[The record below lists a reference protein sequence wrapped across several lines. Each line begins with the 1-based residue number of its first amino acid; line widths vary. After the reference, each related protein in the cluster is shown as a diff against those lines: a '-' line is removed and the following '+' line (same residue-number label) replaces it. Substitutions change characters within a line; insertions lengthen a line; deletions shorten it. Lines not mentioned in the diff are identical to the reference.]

1 MYLFKRKSLTVILS
15 LLVVLSG
22 VLIPAPTYAATFG
35 DINGHWAQ
43 TYIDTIKPLGVI
55 AGYPDGTFKP
65 DQQVKRIE
73 FIAIAVN
80 SLGTAPRKLQAD
92 ENWVSYY
99 AEMATEL
106 KLINT
111 WEYGGLTE
119 TNLNAFISREEMAS
133 IVVNAYYTTGSTVS
147 ESQLQSARSKLTD
160 LDQVS
165 KVYYD
170 QAVAAVALGIIDGFS
185 DNTFKP
191 LNNSTRAQAAAVSHK
206 LLSETGVIEKV
217 SSDPSLSLS
226 TAYAVNGIEIGDSYD
241 WIINKYGNP
250 VREEISEYGFKW
262 LVYHTQFADYY
273 MVGIQGGK
281 VVALFTASDLLTT
294 TIGLEMNLTK
304 SQVTSILGTP
314 FEWISKGSTQ
324 YMQYNNSE
332 TATYQKN
339 NAYVT
344 AFFDTANSGK
354 MFLVKI
360 VDQTVENA
368 FRSQYGTPSDAL
380 RVAFEQQLFDLTNV
394 YRKQFGKSM
403 LTWNESVA
411 EVARK
416 HSKDMAVR
424 NFFDHTNPSGYTPFD
439 RLLADGINYSLAAE
453 NIAAGYTNAFS
464 VHSGWVNSPGHRDNL
479 LRSINEL
486 GIGVYFGGDYFNYYT
501 QNFITP

>member
-1 MYLFKRKSLTVILS
+1 MNLFKRNSLTIILAI
-15 LLVVLSG
+15 LIVLSG
-22 VLIPAPTYAATFG
+22 VLVPAPTYAAAFG
-35 DINGHWAQ
+35 DINGHWAE

-80 SLGTAPRKLQAD
+80 SLGTAPRKLQST
-92 ENWVSYY
+92 ENWVAYY
-99 AEMATEL
+99 AEMATQL
-106 KLINT
+106 RLISSA
-111 WEYGGLTE
+111 EYGGLTE
-119 TNLNAFISREEMAS
+119 TNLNKPISREEMAS

-147 ESQLQSARSKLTD
+147 ESALQSARAKLSD
-160 LDQVS
+160 FDQVS
-165 KVYYD
+165 QVYYD

-206 LLSETGVIEKV
+206 LLTETGVIDKINT
-217 SSDPSLSLS
+217 DPSLTFS

-241 WIINKYGNP
+241 WVVSNYGKP
-250 VREEISEYGFKW
+250 VREDVSEYGFKW
-262 LVYHTQFADYY
+262 MVYHTQYADYY
-273 MVGIQGGK
+273 MVGIQNGK

-294 TIGLEMNLTK
+294 TMGLHMNQTK
-304 SQVTSILGTP
+304 SKVTSILGTP
-314 FEWISKGSTQ
+314 FEWITKGDTQ

-344 AFFDTANSGK
+344 AFFDTADSGK
-354 MFLVKI
+354 MFSVKI

-424 NFFDHTNPSGYTPFD
+424 KFFDHTNPSGYSPFD

-464 VHSGWVNSPGHRDNL
+464 VHSGWVNSPGHRENL

-501 QNFITP
+501 QNFITQ